1 MKMEDD
7 TQKTKKILVIM
18 GSPRKGN
25 TFRACEELR
34 GMLEKELP
42 VEFEYLWLKDAD
54 LQPCKGCLAC
64 FTQGEGKC
72 PVRDDTPLI
81 EQKMREADGVV
92 FATPVY
98 AFSVTGQMKTFI
110 DRLSYVFHRPRFFEK
125 KALLLTTAGVMGN
138 EDVLKYLD
146 TVARIWGFEVAGKAG
161 TITAAPVP
169 QYRIDKNRKTIARAA
184 GEFAAALRRGLP
196 KSPNLNDVMIFF
208 GQRGAFSQMEKISPA
223 DFRYWKEKGWL
234 DRRTKYFV
242 DVPVNPLFTAVGMV
256 VEWFSARG
264 IRKDLEQGPKEAA

>member
-1 MKMEDD
+1 MEEE
-7 TQKTKKILVIM
+7 TSKRKKILVIM

-34 GMLEKELP
+34 GMLENELP
-42 VEFEYLWLKDAD
+42 VEFEYLWLKEAN

-64 FTQGEGKC
+64 FTQGEEMC
-72 PVRDDTPLI
+72 PLRDDDAPRI
-81 EQKMREADGVV
+81 GQKMRDADGVV

-110 DRLSYVFHRPRFFEK
+110 DRFSYVFHRPRFFDK

-146 TVARIWGFEVAGKAG
+146 TIARLWGFGIAGKAG

-169 QYRIDKNRKTIARAA
+169 RYRIEQNRKAIARAA
-184 GEFAAALRRGLP
+184 REFAAALQRP
-196 KSPNLNDVMIFF
+196 AQKSPGLYDVMVFF
-208 GQRGAFSQMEKISPA
+208 GQRGAFSQMKEISPV
-223 DFRYWKEKGWL
+223 DYRYWKERGWF
-234 DRRTKYFV
+234 DPGTGYFV
-242 DVPVNPLFTAVGMV
+242 DVPVNPLYRAIGRI
-256 VEWFSARG
+256 VEWVSARG
-264 IRKDLEQGPKEAA
+264 VRRDLVSGPGETA